1 MTTNAPAAASNPENS
16 HNAPITK
23 KEQDWYERWS
33 LATSISKMVEY
44 SPPEWATRIGVYG
57 PWGSGK
63 TSLLNLVIEQQ
74 KAKKNIIIQFTPWSA
89 KTDGEMWRSLAK
101 ATIDGLKQS
110 GMNVGCWTQIKYW
123 ARLYFKPISLVV
135 KIFGEAAQ
143 LTGHAPG
150 AKFIT
155 RNLMKFCAKIG
166 IFSSAN
172 TVKIPKTDKRVIVV
186 VDDLDRTAP
195 ELLPGLLLSL
205 RELLDMPGF
214 SFLLAF
220 DKDVV
225 SAALHNHNPAWK
237 AKDNDFLEKII
248 DFQVYFSNPTKDQVL
263 NHAIYLFS
271 TLCPLVPAETVKA
284 YANVLPT
291 NPRRLKLLVRT
302 ISSMSGEIRRHKS
315 GELNF
320 DIIVLFSII
329 QIEAPSLAALIQS
342 EKKFESNGLEQ
353 DWFRWARLEPKKT
366 DEFVKELMAKLVKL
380 NPQLASTEAKVSA
393 LAPLWMNIENRINSS
408 MIAYLISFFYNPPN
422 ITWGEFEDFITAW
435 RSDKD
440 YKKIET
446 FILARIDSTDRTKE
460 QVEIEFAKTIGTYY
474 ANILEKAADEP
485 DRNEHTNI
493 IQEAMDALVLL
504 EQSFFCSDKCCE
516 VNEEVTRETWLQ
528 LKGCAARWCHFRA
541 NEKEKELREKEVS
554 CLIKFSKFVDSACAI
569 YLSVAFG
576 NFASYDQNESQ
587 IAKTIFT
594 PIIDSIE
601 QRVIDELL
609 KKISTPYEMT
619 RLAENRGR
627 ENEMR
632 PLFQSTAS
640 PLFFDKYKGQLLDQ
654 IHAMKNHEYAHLDCD
669 SFLHM
674 LTSPMEYGG
683 AYCGPNNLREF
694 VNRHAELVILLW
706 NTSISRARQF
716 RFLSAL
722 REKRSSLIGLGL
734 APNLL
739 NEPEW
744 LVVPPEATGPA
755 IVEA

>member
-155 RNLMKFCAKIG
+155 SNLMKCCAKIG

-248 DFQVYFSNPTKDQVL
+248 DFQVYFANPTKDQIL
-263 NHAIYLFS
+263 NHALYLFNS
-271 TLCPLVPAETVKA
+271 ICPLVPNDTIKK
-284 YANVLPT
+284 YADILPN
-291 NPRRLKLLVRT
+291 NPRRLKLLART
-302 ISSMSGEIRRHKS
+302 ISSMSSEIDRHKR

-329 QIEAPSLAALIQS
+329 QVEIPAFAALIQS
-342 EKKFESNGLEQ
+342 DTKAEASELEQ
-353 DWFRWARLEPKKT
+353 DWFKWARLELKKKE
-366 DEFVKELMAKLVKL
+366 EFAKDFITRLVES
-380 NPQLASTEAKVSA
+380 NPQLANQEAKIFA
-393 LAPLWMNIENRINSS
+393 LAPLWMKIVNHVNSET
-408 MIAYLISFFYNPPN
+408 IDYLISFFYNPPN
-422 ITWGEFEDFITAW
+422 ITWGEFENFFAAW
-435 RSDKD
+435 RSNKD
-440 YKKIET
+440 PSKIET
-446 FILARIDSTDRTKE
+446 FIFARTRSIDRTKE

-474 ANILEKAADEP
+474 GNLLEKAADEP
-485 DRNEHTNI
+485 NRDGHTI
-493 IQEAMDALVLL
+493 IIEEAMDALDLL
-504 EQSFFCSDKCCE
+504 KQAFFCSDKSCNVSE
-516 VNEEVTRETWLQ
+516 DITRHAWLQ
-528 LKGCAARWCHFRA
+528 LEGCAARWCHFRA
-541 NEKEKELREKEVS
+541 NDKEKELRSKEVS
-554 CLIKFSKFVDSACAI
+554 CLIDFSNFVSSACTI
-569 YLSVAFG
+569 YCSIALRERASFG
-576 NFASYDQNESQ
+576 QNESQ
-587 IAKTIFT
+587 IIESIFT
-594 PIIDSIE
+594 PIKNYIE
-601 QRVIDELL
+601 PRVIDELL
-609 KKISTPYEMT
+609 EKISTPYEVT
-619 RLAENRGR
+619 RLVEGGR
-627 ENEMR
+627 SDNGMR
-632 PLFQSTAS
+632 SLFQAIDS
-640 PLFFDKYKGQLLDQ
+640 PLFFDKYNDRLLDQ
-654 IHAMKNHEYAHLDCD
+654 IRAIKDQDFAHQDCD
-669 SFLHM
+669 SFLHI
-674 LTSPMEYGG
+674 LTSPMEHGG
-683 AYCGPNNLREF
+683 DYCGPEDMRKF
-694 VNRHAELVILLW
+694 VNGHAELVILLW
-706 NTSISRARQF
+706 NTSVSRARQY

-722 REKRSSLIGLGL
+722 RDKRSSLIGFGL
-734 APNLL
+734 DQNRLD
-739 NEPEW
+739 EPDW
-744 LVVPPEATGPA
+744 LVPLEPSRAASAEH
-755 IVEA
+755 